1 MTFLKK
7 GLFNFYDI
15 IKRFI
20 INDFETNRNKNTMC
34 KNQLKRNISEKPK
47 SFRSNFRFEH
57 LYSSAAKC
65 SNPDHPNWHHSVQTS
80 GNLSFSSTLKMYKFS
95 RKTYRLWQWTI
106 WFHQTKR
113 ICTEAAAKHYI
124 CLLFKRSES
133 WNISTV
139 TTHCCITIFQGRKK
153 QFTLNLVSDLGLH
166 LKLVT
171 F

>member
-57 LYSSAAKC
+57 LCSSAAKC
-65 SNPDHPNWHHSVQTS
+65 TNPNHPSWHHSVRTN
-80 GNLSFSSTLKMYKFS
+80 GNLSCSSTLKMYKFS
-95 RKTYRLWQWTI
+95 RKTYRLWQCMNNMVPSN
-106 WFHQTKR
+106 KR
-113 ICTEAAAKHYI
+113 VCTEAAAEHYI
-124 CLLFKRSES
+124 CSLFKRSVS

-139 TTHCCITIFQGRKK
+139 TSLLHNYISGRKEAVHIK
-153 QFTLNLVSDLGLH
+153 YG
-166 LKLVT
+166 
-171 F
+171 